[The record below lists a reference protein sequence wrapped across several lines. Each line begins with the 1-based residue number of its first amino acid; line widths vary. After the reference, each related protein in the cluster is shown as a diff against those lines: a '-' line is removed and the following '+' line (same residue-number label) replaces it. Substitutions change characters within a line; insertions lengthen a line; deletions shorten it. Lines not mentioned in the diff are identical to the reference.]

1 MSERNIPTLDAVEDR
16 VRRTCAA
23 RAEDMAPGD
32 AAGALPDLGRDVGAT
47 HRRLSGGRR
56 PLLAAAAVVVVAAAT
71 IGVALAIR
79 EGDGRGGRVTTAA
92 EQPPSD
98 PAVAT
103 VTAPRAVVEAL
114 QDERRLAVTVLTG
127 LEGAIALPVND
138 TAQARRDTDAAI
150 AGLASFVATAPDG
163 AAYRSGLDGLGA
175 LDDLRRDIDAVPGPG
190 SLADVG
196 TAQEASDRYAA
207 IVGGLLDDQLAYAE
221 TIDDPVVQAGAV
233 AYGRGLRLREQTT
246 QLAQVSLLTVVR
258 PGPESV
264 AEVARLHGEVQYG
277 LDTLVTEATG
287 TPFADAALAAAGS
300 VEGTGL
306 LDAAERAMDGTGDV
320 TVILGAVDLLEGEAW
335 PAFLDSVEESLT
347 AAS

>member
-1 MSERNIPTLDAVEDR
+1 MR
-16 VRRTCAA
+16 
-23 RAEDMAPGD
+23 
-32 AAGALPDLGRDVGAT
+32 
-47 HRRLSGGRR
+47 
-56 PLLAAAAVVVVAAAT
+56 T

-79 EGDGRGGRVTTAA
+79 EGDGGGGRVTTAA

-98 PAVAT
+98 PVVAT

-114 QDERRLAVTVLTG
+114 QAERRLAVTVITG
-127 LEGAIALPVND
+127 FEEAIVLPVND

-150 AGLASFVATAPDG
+150 ADLASFVATAPEG

-190 SLADVG
+190 SLADVD
-196 TAQEASDRYAA
+196 TAQAVSDRYAA
-207 IVGGLLDDQLAYAE
+207 IVGGLLDDQLAYAD
-221 TIDDPVVQAGAV
+221 TIDDPVVQAGAL

-246 QLAQVSLLTVVR
+246 QLTQVSLLTVVR

-264 AEVARLHGEVQYG
+264 AEVARLQATMQYG
-277 LDTLVTEATG
+277 LDTLVTETAG

-300 VEGTGL
+300 VEETGL

-335 PAFLDSVEESLT
+335 PVFLDSVEESLA